1 MNDCDFLTII
11 EGKMLDYT
19 AETHTYKI
27 DGQRVPSITELLT
40 VKYGHKY
47 DGIPQ
52 GTLKRAAEAGTKM
65 HEAVENYIIRQDD
78 DGSEELRNFKFLMK
92 QYGITPISSEIPV
105 ILWDEGKPFAA
116 GRFDLLL
123 EKDGNRG
130 IGDLKH
136 TATLDR
142 DYLTDQ
148 LNLYK
153 TAYEQ
158 SYSTWSPGAEPIEFL
173 VGIHLR
179 GEKRKL
185 VALPMNYKYA
195 DEIIQAWKEKEHE

>member
-1 MNDCDFLTII
+1 MSCCDFITVIN
-11 EGKMLDYT
+11 GHVLDYED
-19 AETHTYKI
+19 ADHSYRI
-27 DGQRVPSITELLT
+27 DHERVPSITELLT

-47 DGIPQ
+47 DGIPE

-65 HEAVENYIIRQDD
+65 HEAVENFIVRQED

-92 QYGITPISSEIPV
+92 TYDLKPIDSEIPV
-105 ILWDEGKPFAA
+105 ILWNEGKPFAA

-142 DYLTDQ
+142 DSLTDQ

-158 SYSTWSPGAEPIEFL
+158 SYNGTIEFL

-195 DEIIQAWKEKEHE
+195 DEIIQAWKEKQK

>member
-1 MNDCDFLTII
+1 MNDCDFITII
-11 EGKMLDYT
+11 NGLVLDYT
-19 AETHTYKI
+19 AETHTYKV
-27 DGQRVPSITELLT
+27 DGKRVPSITELLS

-47 DGIPQ
+47 DGIPE

-65 HEAVENYIIRQDD
+65 HEAVENFIVRQED

-92 QYGITPISSEIPV
+92 QYDLKPIDSEIPV
-105 ILWDEGKPFAA
+105 ILWNEGKPFAA

-158 SYSTWSPGAEPIEFL
+158 SYHETIEFL

-195 DEIIQAWKEKEHE
+195 DEIIQAWKEKNK

>member
-1 MNDCDFLTII
+1 MSCCDFITVIN
-11 EGKMLDYT
+11 GHVLDYED
-19 AETHTYKI
+19 ADHSYRI
-27 DGQRVPSITELLT
+27 DHERVPSITELLT

-47 DGIPQ
+47 DGIPE

-65 HEAVENYIIRQDD
+65 HEAVENYIVRQED

-92 QYGITPISSEIPV
+92 QYDLKPIDSEIPV
-105 ILWDEGKPFAA
+105 ILWNEGEPFAA

-158 SYSTWSPGAEPIEFL
+158 SYNGTIEFL

-195 DEIIQAWKEKEHE
+195 DEIIQAWKEKQK

>member
-1 MNDCDFLTII
+1 MSCCDFITVIN
-11 EGKMLDYT
+11 GHVLDYED
-19 AETHTYKI
+19 ADHSYRI
-27 DGQRVPSITELLT
+27 DHERVPSITELLS

-47 DGIPQ
+47 DGIPRA
-52 GTLKRAAEAGTKM
+52 TLERAAEAGTKM
-65 HEAVENYIIRQDD
+65 HEAVENYIVRQED

-92 QYGITPISSEIPV
+92 QYDLKPIESEIPV
-105 ILWDEGKPFAA
+105 ILWIDGKPFAA
-116 GRFDLLL
+116 GRLDLLL
-123 EKDGNRG
+123 EKDGNSG
-130 IGDLKH
+130 LGDLKH

-142 DYLTDQ
+142 NYLTHQ

-153 TAYEQ
+153 LAYEQ
-158 SYSTWSPGAEPIEFL
+158 SYPGTSIEFL

-195 DEIIQAWKEKEHE
+195 DEIINEYKEEHR

>member
-1 MNDCDFLTII
+1 MSCCDFITVIN
-11 EGKMLDYT
+11 GHVLDYED
-19 AETHTYKI
+19 ADHSYRI
-27 DGQRVPSITELLT
+27 DHERVPSITELLT

-47 DGIPQ
+47 DGIPE

-65 HEAVENYIIRQDD
+65 HEAVENFIVRQED

-92 QYGITPISSEIPV
+92 QYDLKPLDSEIPV
-105 ILWDEGKPFAA
+105 ILWNEGKPFAA

-123 EKDGNRG
+123 EKDGLRG

-158 SYSTWSPGAEPIEFL
+158 SYNGTIEFL

-195 DEIIQAWKEKEHE
+195 DEIIQAWKEKQK

>member
-1 MNDCDFLTII
+1 MDYLYQIGDHFL
-11 EGKMLDYT
+11 EFF
-19 AETHTYKI
+19 E
-27 DGQRVPSITELLT
+27 DGHRYFVDKKPVPSITELLT

-47 DGIPQ
+47 DGIPRA
-52 GTLKRAAEAGTKM
+52 TLERAADAGTRM
-65 HEAVENYIIRQDD
+65 HESIENLVIFERD
-78 DGSEELRNFKFLMK
+78 DGSEEVRNFKFLMK
-92 QYGITPISSEIPV
+92 QYGITPIDAEIPV
-105 ILWDEGKPFAA
+105 ILWNEGKPFAA

-158 SYSTWSPGAEPIEFL
+158 SYNGTVEFL

-195 DEIIQAWKEKEHE
+195 DEIINEYKEEHR

>member
-1 MNDCDFLTII
+1 MNDRDFLTII
-11 EGKMLDYT
+11 NGMMLEYT
-19 AETHTYKI
+19 AETHEYKI
-27 DGQRVPSITELLT
+27 DRRRVPSITELLS

-47 DGIPQ
+47 DGIPES
-52 GTLKRAAEAGTKM
+52 TLKRAADAGTKM
-65 HEAVENYIIRQDD
+65 HEAIENYIVNDED

-92 QYGITPISSEIPV
+92 QYGFTPISSEIPV
-105 ILWDEGKPFAA
+105 ILWHDGKPFAA

-123 EKDGNRG
+123 EKDGLRG

-136 TATLDR
+136 TSTLDR

-158 SYSTWSPGAEPIEFL
+158 SYHAEPIEFL

-185 VALPMNYKYA
+185 VALPMAYKYA
-195 DEIIQAWKEKEHE
+195 SDIIEQYKNGKKE

>member
-1 MNDCDFLTII
+1 MSCCDFITVIN
-11 EGKMLDYT
+11 GHVLDYED
-19 AETHTYKI
+19 ADHSYRI
-27 DGQRVPSITELLT
+27 DHERVPSITELLT

-47 DGIPQ
+47 DGIPE

-65 HEAVENYIIRQDD
+65 HEAVENFIVRQED
-78 DGSEELRNFKFLMK
+78 DGSEELWNFKFLMK
-92 QYGITPISSEIPV
+92 TYDLKPLDSEIPV
-105 ILWDEGKPFAA
+105 ILWNEGKPFAA

-142 DYLTDQ
+142 DYLADQ

-158 SYSTWSPGAEPIEFL
+158 SYNGTIEFL

-195 DEIIQAWKEKEHE
+195 DEIIQAWKEKNK

>member
-1 MNDCDFLTII
+1 MSCCDFITVIN
-11 EGKMLDYT
+11 GHVLDYED
-19 AETHTYKI
+19 ADHSYRI
-27 DGQRVPSITELLT
+27 DHERVPSITELLT

-47 DGIPQ
+47 DGIPE

-65 HEAVENYIIRQDD
+65 HEAVENFIVRQED

-92 QYGITPISSEIPV
+92 TYDLKPIDSEIPV
-105 ILWDEGKPFAA
+105 ILWNEGKPFAA

-158 SYSTWSPGAEPIEFL
+158 SYNGTIEFL

-195 DEIIQAWKEKEHE
+195 DEIIQAWKEKQK

>member
-1 MNDCDFLTII
+1 MSCCDFITVIN
-11 EGKMLDYT
+11 GHVLDYED
-19 AETHTYKI
+19 ADHSYRI
-27 DGQRVPSITELLT
+27 DHERVPSITELLT

-47 DGIPQ
+47 DGIPE

-65 HEAVENYIIRQDD
+65 HEAVEYFIVRQED

-92 QYGITPISSEIPV
+92 QYDLKPIDSEIPV
-105 ILWDEGKPFAA
+105 ILWNEGKPFAA

-158 SYSTWSPGAEPIEFL
+158 SYNGPIEFL

-195 DEIIQAWKEKEHE
+195 DEIIQAWKEKNT

>member
-1 MNDCDFLTII
+1 MNDCDFITII
-11 EGKMLDYT
+11 NGLVLDYT
-19 AETHTYKI
+19 AETHTYKV
-27 DGQRVPSITELLT
+27 DGKRVPSITELLT

-47 DGIPQ
+47 DGIPE

-65 HEAVENYIIRQDD
+65 HEAVENFIVRQED

-92 QYGITPISSEIPV
+92 QYDLKPIDSEIPV
-105 ILWDEGKPFAA
+105 ILWHEGKPFAA

-158 SYSTWSPGAEPIEFL
+158 SYNGAIEFL

-195 DEIIQAWKEKEHE
+195 DEIIQAWKEKQA